1 MGRAVGLF
9 VKDPPPSSKGDLVGC
24 VEVGLDVVGAFVGSE
39 VGFLVG
45 AFVETEVGEAVTGAF
60 KPGCLS

>member
-1 MGRAVGLF
+1 
-9 VKDPPPSSKGDLVGC
+9 
-24 VEVGLDVVGAFVGSE
+24 VVGAVVGSE

-45 AFVETEVGEAVTGAF
+45 AFVETEVGEAVTVAF